1 MNELFSDLFVSSPN
15 GGGLF
20 FISEGKVTKLD
31 GINTVGL
38 GFSDD
43 RLFRA
48 VQPNQLWAFGE
59 NTLVIDDSVADIGD
73 VHDVIALNG
82 FFYVVGTTRNEVV
95 KFDSNGC
102 ELRRWRMPGEDDSQH
117 LNCLAVWN
125 GKIVYSAFGEF
136 SEHRGYKGN
145 THEQGFV
152 KDLETGDL
160 LIRGLSQ
167 PHSVLQ
173 HGQNLLIAN
182 SEMKEL
188 CEFSP
193 EGVLLRSKNLE
204 GYTRGICIKQDV
216 IYVGLS
222 RSRNIDALSLDTA
235 VVLALDIDS
244 WEELGRIIIPAN
256 EIYSIVTVEAG
267 ARLSST
273 LVSLFSQST
282 KFLAN
287 LANLAEK
294 KLEAKASAYEALL
307 GFKEKND
314 RYINFQME
322 VILSMQEYFRVERA
336 QLFSAYQQTRVDHA
350 QLLSAHQQSRV
361 EVEKLLSANAK
372 LNNQILELTSSRDLY
387 QGMVDEIRASTSW
400 RLTSPLRA
408 IVTFKRKFIV
418 VLGTLILR
426 CYRALPVSQYRKQKL
441 KNFAFKY
448 FGFLFQRFGAYKTWK
463 EFRKVDTHWLNPAPV
478 SSESLND
485 NDNVIVSAE
494 LPRADGIWEWSDY
507 HSVKQRIAGEKR
519 KFMEERRIEPVEL
532 ITLGSSTLASTAT
545 RLEFPELVENPKIS
559 IIIPV
564 FNNLAFTLECLSSI
578 AKYSGSKVSYEIIVA
593 DDASVDD
600 TPQVLELIKNIRYV
614 RNDINLGFLRNC
626 NNALELV
633 KGEFT
638 LFLNNDVQVT
648 KDWLETLL
656 STFADYPNVGAVG
669 PKFVY
674 PSGHLQEA
682 GAALMSDGSSVMVGL
697 NQDASLPKY
706 NYIRRVDYVS
716 GACLLL
722 PTSVLKEIG
731 GFSEEFLPCYCE
743 DSDLCLSVRAKGYDV
758 YYNPLATIV
767 HHLSKT
773 TDSVSEEFKLSC
785 ITNNVNTL
793 QKKWGPTLEQH
804 STPRIIS
811 FYLPQFH
818 PMAEN
823 DQWWGKGFTEW
834 TNVSKAR
841 PNFEGHYQPRLPADI
856 GYYDLRLLEVMEQQ
870 AELAREYGL
879 HGFCFYYYWFDGK
892 RLLERP
898 VEQLLENKSADVPF
912 CLCWANENWTRRWD
926 GQENEVLM
934 AQAHSEADDKAVIN
948 DLIRFFRDERYIK
961 IDGRPLILVY
971 RVTLFPNFAETAARW
986 REVCREQG
994 IGEIYIAMVES
1005 FELVSAGTP
1014 PAQFGC
1020 DSAVEFPPQGLA
1032 EQKKPSGK
1040 MLNPDFKGSTA
1051 DYRDL
1056 AVRYASRQAPGY
1068 TRFKGVMP
1076 GWDNTARRQDN
1087 SFCFENATPG
1097 AFQAWLEDALEET
1110 RNQNFGDEQI
1120 VFVNAWNEWAEGAYL
1135 EPDRRYGHTYLEA
1148 VKNATDASLLLKK

>member
-1 MNELFSDLFVSSPN
+1 MKELFTDLFVSSPN

-20 FISEGKVTKLD
+20 FIDEGKVVRLD

-38 GFSDD
+38 GSSSDAF
-43 RLFRA
+43 FRA
-48 VQPNQLWAFGE
+48 IQPNQLWVLGE
-59 NTLVIDDSVADIGD
+59 RTLVIDQTIADLGD
-73 VHDVIALNG
+73 IHDVIASNG
-82 FFYVVGTTRNEVV
+82 FFYVVGTTQNEVV
-95 KFDSNGC
+95 KFDANGR

-125 GKIVYSAFGEF
+125 GKVVYSAFGEF
-136 SEHRGYKGN
+136 AEHRGYKGN
-145 THEQGFV
+145 TLEQGFV

-173 HGQNLLIAN
+173 HGHNLLIAN

-188 CEFSP
+188 CEFST
-193 EGVLLRSKNLE
+193 EGLLVRSKNLG
-204 GYTRGICIKQDV
+204 GYTRGVWVRRNV

-222 RSRNIDALSLDTA
+222 RSRNIDAFSSETA
-235 VVLALDIDS
+235 MVLALDIDS
-244 WEELGRIIIPAN
+244 WEELGRVAVPAN
-256 EIYSIVTVEAG
+256 EIYSIISIDTET
-267 ARLSST
+267 RLSSI
-273 LVSLFSQST
+273 LVSLFSQTTS
-282 KFLAN
+282 FMDC
-287 LANLAEK
+287 LAEM
-294 KLEAKASAYEALL
+294 KLKDQASLYEAQL
-307 GFKEKND
+307 GFKDND
-314 RYINFQME
+314 LNSLNLQIEHLCAVHEQA
-322 VILSMQEYFRVERA
+322 LSEQRLEMSN
-336 QLFSAYQQTRVDHA
+336 QLSVKE
-350 QLLSAHQQSRV
+350 QLLSAQEQ
-361 EVEKLLSANAK
+361 
-372 LNNQILELTSSRDLY
+372 LNDKISELTKSRDFY
-387 QGMVDEIRASTSW
+387 QNMVDEIRSSTSW
-400 RLTSPLRA
+400 RLTSPLRT
-408 IVTFKRKFIV
+408 IVTFKRKIVV

-426 CYRALPVSQYRKQKL
+426 CYRNLPISQHSKQRL
-441 KNFAFKY
+441 KTFAFTY
-448 FGFLFQRFGAYKTWK
+448 FGMFFSRFGAYKTWK
-463 EFRKVDTHWLNPAPV
+463 EFRKVDKTWSNTAPAEV
-478 SSESLND
+478 GSIGN
-485 NDNVIVSAE
+485 NIVVSAE
-494 LPRADGIWEWSDY
+494 LQRADGSWEWRDY
-507 HSVKQRIAGEKR
+507 RSVKQRIVSEKQ
-519 KFMEERRIEPVEL
+519 KFMEARRIEPVDMIKL
-532 ITLGSSTLASTAT
+532 NSATLSKTAT
-545 RLEFPELVENPKIS
+545 DIEFPTLVENPKVS

-564 FNNLAFTLECLSSI
+564 FNNAVLTLECLSSI
-578 AKYSGSKVSYEIIVA
+578 AKYSGSNVSYEIIIA
-593 DDASVDD
+593 DDASVDN
-600 TPQVLELIKNIRYV
+600 TPQLVGLIRNIRYL
-614 RNDINLGFLRNC
+614 RNERNLGFLRNC
-626 NNALELV
+626 NAALDMV
-633 KGEFT
+633 KGEYT

-648 KDWLETLL
+648 SGWLDELIA
-656 STFADYPNVGAVG
+656 TFVDYPNVGAVG

-674 PSGHLQEA
+674 PTGHLQEA
-682 GAALMSDGSSVMVGL
+682 GAALRSDGSAVMVGL
-697 NQDASLPKY
+697 NQDATLPKY

-758 YYNPLATIV
+758 YYNPMATIV

-773 TDSVSEEFKLSC
+773 TDSVNDDFKQSC
-785 ITNNVNTL
+785 IANNINTL
-793 QKKWGPTLEQH
+793 QTKWGATLEEH

-841 PNFEGHYQPRLPADI
+841 PNFEGHYQPRLPSDL

-870 AELAREYGL
+870 AELARRYGV

-898 VEQLLENKSADVPF
+898 VEQLLENKAADVPF
-912 CLCWANENWTRRWD
+912 CVCWANENWTRRWD

-934 AQAHSEADDKAVIN
+934 AQAHSAEDDKAVIT
-948 DLIRFFRDERYIK
+948 DLIRFFRDDRYIK

-994 IGEIYIAMVES
+994 VGEIYIAMVES

-1020 DSAVEFPPQGLA
+1020 DAAVEFPPQGLA
-1032 EQKKPSGK
+1032 EQKSPSGK
-1040 MLNPDFKGSTA
+1040 LLNPDFRGSTA

-1087 SFCFENATPG
+1087 SFCFENASPG

-1110 RNQNFGDEQI
+1110 RQQNYGDEQI

-1148 VKNATDASLLLKK
+1148 VKNASDASLLLKK